1 MELIALQRQAEVAES
16 NLPEIILSLNHSNAA
31 VPVQALAVMWSW
43 MSAACCSAG
52 WSCKG
57 SLQEEPTFTAV
68 FHLQEEEKG
77 LCVYVCVYL
86 STLVAFSVFP
96 CTVCIYKVF
105 SLGTW
110 HIKELSVT
118 QRHTSSWRHEKINKY
133 RFPPLDTFDKD
144 NWTIID
150 CMTGNEHPWIQKK
163 QPWEA

>member
-31 VPVQALAVMWSW
+31 VPAQALAVMWSCV
-43 MSAACCSAG
+43 SAAHCSAG
-52 WSCKG
+52 WSCK
-57 SLQEEPTFTAV
+57 EEQPAFTAV
-68 FHLQEEEKG
+68 FLRSREKRFMC
-77 LCVYVCVYL
+77 LCVCVCAYL
-86 STLVAFSVFP
+86 STLVAFSVSP
-96 CTVCIYKVF
+96 YTVCVYKVF

-133 RFPPLDTFDKD
+133 RFPSLDTFDRD

-150 CMTGNEHPWIQKK
+150 CMTGNENPWIQKK